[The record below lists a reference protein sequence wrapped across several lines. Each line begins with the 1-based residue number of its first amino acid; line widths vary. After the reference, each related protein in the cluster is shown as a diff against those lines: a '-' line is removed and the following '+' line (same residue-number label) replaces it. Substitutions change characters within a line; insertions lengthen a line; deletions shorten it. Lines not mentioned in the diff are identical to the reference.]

1 MLLYTAYKAD
11 ISAGRYQEATWNINK
26 FIYYSDSLTR
36 SSLQGSAGMIEKEY
50 FRERSAF
57 YDYRLQNRRTW
68 EITIVVAALSLL
80 GIAGYIIR
88 QRIHLHQAKNERYML
103 LVREMQSEYRNL
115 SALLERNH
123 EQDALLR
130 KELASRFDIVEQIG
144 RTLYEREHSVSEQA
158 QLVRLVRKLIDDFS
172 ENGEMLLTLER
183 VVNIVHDDAVRK
195 LRDDFPQMKDADV
208 RLLCY
213 IFGGFSPQVI
223 SLFMHDSVANVYAR
237 KSRLKTRIRTSEAPH
252 KELFLALL
260 G

>member
-1 MLLYTAYKAD
+1 MLRRIEQSVHRDTTVTGFRTRSQIQLLRNRPDSARHYIERAERIANSEDLPMLLYTAYKAD

-68 EITIVVAALSLL
+68 EITIVAAALSLL

-158 QLVRLVRKLIDDFS
+158 QLVRLVAKTHR
-172 ENGEMLLTLER
+172 
-183 VVNIVHDDAVRK
+183 
-195 LRDDFPQMKDADV
+195 
-208 RLLCY
+208 RL
-213 IFGGFSPQVI
+213 FGKRRNAAHAGAGREYSP
-223 SLFMHDSVANVYAR
+223 
-237 KSRLKTRIRTSEAPH
+237 
-252 KELFLALL
+252 
-260 G
+260 

>member
-1 MLLYTAYKAD
+1 ML
-11 ISAGRYQEATWNINK
+11 
-26 FIYYSDSLTR
+26 
-36 SSLQGSAGMIEKEY
+36 
-50 FRERSAF
+50 
-57 YDYRLQNRRTW
+57 
-68 EITIVVAALSLL
+68 
-80 GIAGYIIR
+80 
-88 QRIHLHQAKNERYML
+88 H
-103 LVREMQSEYRNL
+103 
-115 SALLERNH
+115 RNH

-237 KSRLKTRIRTSEAPH
+237 KSRLKSRIRTSEAPH

>member
-1 MLLYTAYKAD
+1 
-11 ISAGRYQEATWNINK
+11 
-26 FIYYSDSLTR
+26 
-36 SSLQGSAGMIEKEY
+36 
-50 FRERSAF
+50 
-57 YDYRLQNRRTW
+57 
-68 EITIVVAALSLL
+68 
-80 GIAGYIIR
+80 
-88 QRIHLHQAKNERYML
+88 ML

-144 RTLYEREHSVSEQA
+144 RTLYEYSVSEQA

-237 KSRLKTRIRTSEAPH
+237 KSWLKSRIRTSEAPH